1 MSREERLLELLEQ
14 EHDRL
19 KASNTEL
26 LEAAEY
32 MVEMVDGECP
42 DFVHSAIARAKGED
56 Q

>member
-1 MSREERLLELLEQ
+1 MTRAERMVDLLEKEY
-14 EHDRL
+14 DRL

-56 Q
+56 H